1 MNICFLYTLQANE
14 VLFKPYIDKYLKEL
28 PVTISHHTNE
38 RLLQNAMEDGLTE
51 QVANDVQ
58 QTITEI
64 AKSNTESNVDIII
77 CTCSTIGD
85 LAEKTPNISAKIIRV
100 DRPMAEAAVQHD
112 NILVLAALSS
122 TLKPTVELLHSVNT
136 EGKTSKHLD
145 QPTTKPKNLPFIQTE
160 LVPKAWPY
168 YFAGNTEMYARII
181 AAHINAVKTKP
192 DIVVLAQ
199 ASMAPAVQYCNESS
213 FEILTSPELCL
224 RYLAGAVK
232 LHA

>member
-1 MNICFLYTLQANE
+1 MNICFLYTLKANE
-14 VLFKPYIDKYLKEL
+14 ALFKPYIDRYLKD
-28 PVTISHHTNE
+28 PSVTISHHTNE

-51 QVANDVQ
+51 QVTNDVQ

-64 AKSNTESNVDIII
+64 AESNVDIII

-85 LAEKTPNISAKIIRV
+85 LAEKTPNVSAKVIRV
-100 DRPMAEAAVQHD
+100 DRPMAEAAIQHD

-122 TLKPTVELLHSVNT
+122 TLTPTVELLHSVNT
-136 EGKTSKHLD
+136 EVETSKHLD
-145 QPTTKPKNLPFIQTE
+145 QPTAQRKKQPFIQTE

-168 YFAGNTEMYARII
+168 YFAGNTEMYARTI

-192 DIVVLAQ
+192 TVIVLAQ
-199 ASMAPAVQYCNESS
+199 TSMAPAIQYCNESS

-224 RYLAGAVK
+224 RYLAEAVK
-232 LHA
+232 PHA

>member
-1 MNICFLYTLQANE
+1 MNISFLYTLQANE
-14 VLFKPYIDKYLKEL
+14 VLFKPYIDKYLKDL
-28 PVTISHHTNE
+28 PVTVSHHTNE
-38 RLLQNAMEDGLTE
+38 RLLQKAMEDGLTE
-51 QVANDVQ
+51 QVASDVQ
-58 QTITEI
+58 KTITEI
-64 AKSNTESNVDIII
+64 AASNADIII

-85 LAEKTPNISAKIIRV
+85 LAEKTPYISAKVIRV
-100 DRPMAEAAVQHD
+100 DRPMAEAAIQHN

-122 TLKPTVELLHSVNT
+122 TLKPTVALLHSVNT
-136 EGKTSKHLD
+136 KGKTSKHLE
-145 QPTTKPKNLPFIQTE
+145 QSTAQRKKQPFIQTE

-168 YFAGNTEMYARII
+168 YFAGNTEMYARTI

-199 ASMAPAVQYCNESS
+199 ASMAPATLYCNKSS

-224 RYLAGAVK
+224 RYLAEAVK